1 MQVDLTRYGDA
12 ANCLRHLERSRREVL
27 EAVEGLD
34 EVGFF
39 RKPEPDVWCVAEVL
53 EHIARV
59 EDSAARVIRR
69 LRRALGGEPLPQ
81 VRVEPG
87 RFRPDGR
94 AVAPEVVAPKG
105 GLSRAEV
112 MRMLEAARGFLLA
125 EVRSSEGVLEAPVT
139 FPHPFFGE
147 LTALGWLRVAAFHER
162 HHLQQLRRIL
172 GAKGA

>member
-1 MQVDLTRYGDA
+1 MRVDLTRYGNMH
-12 ANCLRHLERSRREVL
+12 NCLRHLERSRREVL
-27 EAVEGLD
+27 EVVEGLD
-34 EVGFF
+34 EARFF
-39 RKPEPDVWCVAEVL
+39 RKPEPEAWCAAEVL

-69 LRRALGGEPLPQ
+69 LRRAVGGEPLPQ
-81 VRVEPG
+81 VRVAPG

-112 MRMLEAARGFLLA
+112 LRMLGAARAFLLA
-125 EVRSSEGVLEAPVT
+125 EVHASEEVLEAPVT
-139 FPHPFFGE
+139 FPHPFFGA

-162 HHLQQLRRIL
+162 HHLRQLRRIVS
-172 GAKGA
+172 GPS